1 MITRQ
6 KAALINAA
14 GSLLL
19 FAILLGSCATV
30 AYDQSIPN
38 EIRKVE
44 ITGNEINLYAARS
57 LAPGAFVLS
66 SPPRLI
72 LTADNTA
79 VLQGIP
85 AKGELPEG
93 MIKDWELSQE
103 VSEKSADGGTRQVY
117 SSRLTASLRQ
127 NITYQII
134 SSDSGCKVVLSEIKA
149 VEEKPTAAQ
158 IEIPKELYPKIQKM
172 SSGSGGAPIGTVA
185 TAGADDEKA
194 ARDMLKEILPKAA
207 VVEKLPTAK
216 TLNNLTYRA
225 KDNSA
230 FEVVISGDGEFGNY
244 EVMTL
249 DQPVRIVL
257 DIYSVKSVLPQNV
270 FQVNTGK
277 VRQVRVGKYPD
288 KTRVVVELSGPIKDA
303 RIVNVK
309 SSIVIQIIY

>member
-6 KAALINAA
+6 KAALSSAA

-19 FAILLGSCATV
+19 FAILLGSCATGE
-30 AYDQSIPN
+30 YNQSIPN

-44 ITGNEINLYAARS
+44 IIGNEINISAARS

-66 SPPRLI
+66 SPPRLV

-85 AKGELPEG
+85 VKGELPEG
-93 MIKDWELSQE
+93 MIKDWELSQG
-103 VSEKSADGGTRQVY
+103 VSEKSADRGTRPAY
-117 SSRLTASLRQ
+117 SARLTASLRQ
-127 NITYQII
+127 NVTYQIT
-134 SSDSGCKVVLSEIKA
+134 SGNSGCKVVLSEIKT

-158 IEIPKELYPKIQKM
+158 IEIPKELYPRIQKM
-172 SSGSGGAPIGTVA
+172 NIGPGGAPIGTVA
-185 TAGADDEKA
+185 MVGPEDEKA
-194 ARDMLKEILPKAA
+194 ARDMLKEILPKSA
-207 VVEKLPTAK
+207 VVEKLPPAK
-216 TLNNLTYRA
+216 TLNNITYRT
-225 KDNSA
+225 KDGNT
-230 FEVVISGDGEFGNY
+230 FEVVIGGDGEFGNY
-244 EVMTL
+244 EVSTL
-249 DQPVRIVL
+249 DKPVRIVL
-257 DIYSVKSVLPQNV
+257 DIYNVKSVLPKNV

-277 VRQVRVGKYPD
+277 VRQVRIGKYPD